1 MPRSFFAGAVAL
13 VLILATGSAMARLS
27 GPLLGIDLVKL
38 AREQIGNGA
47 IYGRQKLWCARFVN
61 WLLEHAGYRG
71 TRSDAAKSFL
81 HFPHTF
87 ARVGAIAVLW
97 RKGGGGHVGIVSGF
111 DHAGNPVLISGNH
124 GHRVYE
130 ATYPRSR
137 VLAYVLAATSNVAP
151 DKAPNTIADFEPDD
165 AAHRQI
171 IDSVRKRII
180 EVPPARV
187 RQRVVSN
194 SGQAEITPGTA
205 SNTVS
210 RTAMLQGRASRG
222 DPPAGQERKS
232 EEWKSEE
239 WKSEEWKGEE
249 WKGEEWKSQEWKSQ
263 EQNSWEQKSS
273 EWNSGERN
281 SWEQKTQEKGKE
293 QKGQEQKGQGQKGQE
308 QKGQEQKS
316 QEQKSWEQN
325 SWERNSWEQKT
336 QEKGKEQ
343 KGQGQKS
350 HEQNSWEQGSWE
362 QNSWELNSWE
372 KDQEKGKEQK
382 GQEQNSSD
390 EKSHEQKSQSTKSL
404 RSSPL
409 RGAVSRMAGNKPKD

>member
-222 DPPAGQERKS
+222 DPPAGQGWKS

-239 WKSEEWKGEE
+239 WKSEE

-409 RGAVSRMAGNKPKD
+409 RGAVSRMAGNKPKE